1 MKTTNAKGN
10 AFQTPAP
17 RSSARTQKVS
27 PRLRRPKVKVH
38 QPEVEAESEDDVP
51 EVEYMPPKEVPL
63 PDDMDDYLPRD
74 WKFPMFEGENS
85 TRGIWEAYH
94 NPVEADGRTRLQ
106 RKFDEGLDK
115 DRKKRDVEF
124 DRMFEEQMA
133 KEDAETRRYFGLE
146 EPAKKAS
153 TIAAKPLA
161 PKKTAPSSGP
171 STLRARSAA
180 TALTSSSA
188 SRPNYAAPTAAAK
201 SRLPSTLVAGRKTP
215 KPLNEPTAS
224 RQASASAASRSTIG
238 YAQGRAARA
247 VPLQRK
253 PLSNVT
259 KPAPFSTLTRR
270 PATASA
276 VHNRSASAAPT
287 TRVRP
292 FSRSS
297 STSMSTHS
305 TLVARPE
312 SQQTAEDV
320 EREME
325 MLALQTEEDEDMDA
339 WMQNFDAQLHG
350 DVDDEGEEFQMKLPE
365 GF

>member
-27 PRLRRPKVKVH
+27 VH

-153 TIAAKPLA
+153 P
-161 PKKTAPSSGP
+161 
-171 STLRARSAA
+171 
-180 TALTSSSA
+180 
-188 SRPNYAAPTAAAK
+188 
-201 SRLPSTLVAGRKTP
+201 VH
-215 KPLNEPTAS
+215 TAS
-224 RQASASAASRSTIG
+224 
-238 YAQGRAARA
+238 
-247 VPLQRK
+247 
-253 PLSNVT
+253 
-259 KPAPFSTLTRR
+259 
-270 PATASA
+270 
-276 VHNRSASAAPT
+276 
-287 TRVRP
+287 
-292 FSRSS
+292 
-297 STSMSTHS
+297 
-305 TLVARPE
+305 
-312 SQQTAEDV
+312 
-320 EREME
+320 
-325 MLALQTEEDEDMDA
+325 
-339 WMQNFDAQLHG
+339 
-350 DVDDEGEEFQMKLPE
+350 
-365 GF
+365 